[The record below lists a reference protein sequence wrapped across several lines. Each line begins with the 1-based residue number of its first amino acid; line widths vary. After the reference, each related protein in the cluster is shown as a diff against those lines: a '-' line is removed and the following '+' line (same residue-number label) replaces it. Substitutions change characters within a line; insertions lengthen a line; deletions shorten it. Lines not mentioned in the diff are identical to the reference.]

1 MDKYRVEGLGV
12 VVFFVGAFVSLLTWV
27 LVSFGA
33 GLGVFAVT
41 VFLLVKL
48 LGKSIELEKEE
59 LETNQRAYDEA
70 TKQEAQRRKAVLQE
84 NGMSGAQLAETVQVR
99 DGSLLAGHDEYYIDT
114 AGKKIA
120 LFGSRNNP
128 PTAIIDFGSIVGV
141 DRRTKSET
149 SSTSVSQKQGA
160 VGRAVV
166 GGMVGGDVGALVG
179 AATAKEVG
187 TATSNT
193 RELLTGLVIYT
204 KDISRP
210 KVEVRTGDDWGSTE
224 YLENVYAS
232 LIAIINSER

>member
-1 MDKYRVEGLGV
+1 MDKNTVDGLGV
-12 VVFFVGAFVSLLTWV
+12 VVFFVGGFGSLLAWA

-33 GLGVFAVT
+33 GLVVFAVSA
-41 VFLLVKL
+41 FLFVKL
-48 LGKSIELEKEE
+48 LGKSNELEMEE
-59 LETNQRAYDEA
+59 LKAKQRAYNKA
-70 TKQEAQRRKAVLQE
+70 TEQEAQRRQAVLQE
-84 NGMSGAQLAETVQVR
+84 NGVSGARV
-99 DGSLLAGHDEYYIDT
+99 DGSEVGEDECYIDSVS
-114 AGKKIA
+114 KKIA

-128 PTAIIDFGSIVGV
+128 PTAVIDFGSIVGV

-210 KVEVRTGDDWGSTE
+210 KVEVCCGDSWRMK

>member
-1 MDKYRVEGLGV
+1 MLI
-12 VVFFVGAFVSLLTWV
+12 VGSFASLLVWG
-27 LVSFGA
+27 LVSFWA
-33 GLGVFAVT
+33 GLVVFAVSA
-41 VFLLVKL
+41 FLVVKL
-48 LGKSIELEKEE
+48 FGKSNELEMEE
-59 LETNQRAYDEA
+59 LKAKQRAYNKA
-70 TKQEAQRRKAVLQE
+70 TEQEAQRRQAVLQE
-84 NGMSGAQLAETVQVR
+84 NGVSGARV
-99 DGSLLAGHDEYYIDT
+99 DGSEVGEDECYIDSVS
-114 AGKKIA
+114 KKIA

-128 PTAIIDFGSIVGV
+128 PTAVIDFGSIVGV

>member
-1 MDKYRVEGLGV
+1 MDRETVGCQ
-12 VVFFVGAFVSLLTWV
+12 GAFLILFGAVASLFAWG
-27 LVSFGA
+27 LVSFWA
-33 GLGVFAVT
+33 GLAVFALT
-41 VFLLVKL
+41 VLMV
-48 LGKSIELEKEE
+48 GKIFGEFNEKQKEE
-59 LETNQRAYDEA
+59 RDAKQSAYDKA
-70 TKQEAQRRKAVLQE
+70 IKQEVQRRQAVLQE
-84 NGMSGAQLAETVQVR
+84 NGMSGAQLVETEEIR
-99 DGSLLAGHDEYYIDT
+99 EDLLLAGYDEYYIDT

-128 PTAIIDFGSIVGV
+128 PTAVIDFGSIVGV

-149 SSTSVSQKQGA
+149 SSTSVSQKQGT

-193 RELLTGLVIYT
+193 RELLSGLVIYT

-210 KVEVRTGDDWGSTE
+210 KIEVCSGDSWRMK

-232 LIAIINSER
+232 LVAIINSER

>member
-1 MDKYRVEGLGV
+1 MDKDTLNALGTA
-12 VVFFVGAFVSLLTWV
+12 VFLVGAAGSLFAWF
-27 LVSFGA
+27 LVSFWA
-33 GLGVFAVT
+33 GLVVFAVSA
-41 VFLLVKL
+41 FLVVKIF
-48 LGKSIELEKEE
+48 GKLDKLEKEE
-59 LETNQRAYDEA
+59 LEAKQRAYDKA
-70 TKQEAQRRKAVLQE
+70 TEQEAKRRKAVLQK
-84 NGMSGAQLAETVQVR
+84 NGVSGTRVYKSEVGR
-99 DGSLLAGHDEYYIDT
+99 NECYIDSVS
-114 AGKKIA
+114 KKIA
-120 LFGSRNNP
+120 LFGIRNNP
-128 PTAIIDFGSIVGV
+128 PTAVIDFGSIVGV

-166 GGMVGGDVGALVG
+166 GGMIGGDVGALVG

-210 KVEVRTGDDWGSTE
+210 KIEVRAGDDWKGTK

>member
-1 MDKYRVEGLGV
+1 MNKQQAEGLA
-12 VVFFVGAFVSLLTWV
+12 VFVLMVAGFCSLLAWA
-27 LVSFGA
+27 LVSFWA
-33 GLGVFAVT
+33 GLVVFAVSA
-41 VFLLVKL
+41 FLLVKL
-48 LGKSIELEKEE
+48 LGKSNELEMEE
-59 LETNQRAYDEA
+59 LKAKQRAYNKAIE
-70 TKQEAQRRKAVLQE
+70 QEAQRRQAVLQE
-84 NGMSGAQLAETVQVR
+84 NGVSGARV
-99 DGSLLAGHDEYYIDT
+99 DGSEVGEDECYID
-114 AGKKIA
+114 AVSKKIA

-128 PTAIIDFGSIVGV
+128 PTAIIDFGSIIGV

-210 KVEVRTGDDWGSTE
+210 KVEVRTGDDWRSTE

>member
-1 MDKYRVEGLGV
+1 MDNNEVGCLEMVLLMGGSLLSVIVWGASSFFAGL
-12 VVFFVGAFVSLLTWV
+12 VVFIITLCLWGMLS
-27 LVSFGA
+27 S
-33 GLGVFAVT
+33 
-41 VFLLVKL
+41 
-48 LGKSIELEKEE
+48 KEE
-59 LETNQRAYDEA
+59 ERKKEERDSKQRAYDKA
-70 TKQEAQRRKAVLQE
+70 IKQEAQRRQAVLQE
-84 NGMSGAQLAETVQVR
+84 NGMSGAQLVETAQVR
-99 DGSLLAGHDEYYIDT
+99 DGSLLAGKDKYYIDT

-166 GGMVGGDVGALVG
+166 GGMIGGDVGALVG

-210 KVEVRTGDDWGSTE
+210 KVEVRAGSDSGSTE

-232 LIAIINSER
+232 LVAIINSER

>member
-1 MDKYRVEGLGV
+1 MNKQQAEGLGV
-12 VVFFVGAFVSLLTWV
+12 FVFIVGSFVSLLTWV
-27 LVSFGA
+27 LVSFWA

-59 LETNQRAYDEA
+59 RDSKQRAYNKTIE
-70 TKQEAQRRKAVLQE
+70 QEAQRRKAVLQE
-84 NGMSGAQLAETVQVR
+84 NGMSGARLAETAQVR
-99 DGSLLAGHDEYYIDT
+99 EGLLLAGYDEYYIDT

-128 PTAIIDFGSIVGV
+128 PTAVIDFSSIVGV

-193 RELLTGLVIYT
+193 RELLTGLVVYT

-210 KVEVRTGDDWGSTE
+210 KVEVRPGGDWGSTE

-232 LIAIINSER
+232 LVAIINSER